1 MILPSA
7 AAAAVVR
14 SRGFGVPF
22 PGCVTSEKS
31 AEPVFTEG
39 FPVDFAVEVA
49 VEVAAE
55 VAVEVAAEVA
65 VEVAAVAVLA
75 VAPVAELAVESVGVA
90 GFVARFVAAVPV
102 AMVVV
107 AVDPDSD
114 AETAGDEAPTTFA
127 GGGELRAQAERTA
140 AAARPSA
147 E

>member
-1 MILPSA
+1 
-7 AAAAVVR
+7 
-14 SRGFGVPF
+14 
-22 PGCVTSEKS
+22 
-31 AEPVFTEG
+31 
-39 FPVDFAVEVA
+39 VDFAV
-49 VEVAAE
+49 E

-127 GGGELRAQAERTA
+127 GGGGLRAQAERTA

>member
-1 MILPSA
+1 MTEPGMILPSA
-7 AAAAVVR
+7 VAAAVVR

-39 FPVDFAVEVA
+39 FPVDFAV
-49 VEVAAE
+49 E

>member
-1 MILPSA
+1 MTEPGMILPSA

-55 VAVEVAAEVA
+55 VA
-65 VEVAAVAVLA
+65 AVAVLA

-107 AVDPDSD
+107 AFDPDSD

>member
-1 MILPSA
+1 MTEPGMILPSA

-55 VAVEVAAEVA
+55 VAVEVAA
-65 VEVAAVAVLA
+65 VAVLA

-90 GFVARFVAAVPV
+90 GFVACFVAAVPV

>member
-39 FPVDFAVEVA
+39 FPVDFAV
-49 VEVAAE
+49 
-55 VAVEVAAEVA
+55 EVA

>member
-1 MILPSA
+1 MTEPGMILPSA

-39 FPVDFAVEVA
+39 FPVDFAV
-49 VEVAAE
+49 E

>member
-39 FPVDFAVEVA
+39 FPVDFAV
-49 VEVAAE
+49 E

>member
-39 FPVDFAVEVA
+39 FPVDF
-49 VEVAAE
+49 
-55 VAVEVAAEVA
+55 AVEVAAEVA